1 MKCLCNKNFTNAGL
15 NYKAGNTYTYRV
27 FRGRDTIY
35 YHLWTNGEEVV
46 YSNPKRDLWYKLS
59 SEEFG
64 EHFSSAQDI
73 RRRKLDK
80 VRKVSG
86 KFSTK

>member
-1 MKCLCNKNFTNAGL
+1 MKCLCNKNFNLAGL
-15 NYKAGNTYTYRV
+15 NYRSGNTYTYRV
-27 FRGRDTIY
+27 FRGRDIIY
-35 YHLWTNGEEVV
+35 YHLWTNGEPEYGSSV
-46 YSNPKRDLWYKLS
+46 RDLWYKLS

-80 VRKVSG
+80 VKIVSG
-86 KFSTK
+86 KFLSK